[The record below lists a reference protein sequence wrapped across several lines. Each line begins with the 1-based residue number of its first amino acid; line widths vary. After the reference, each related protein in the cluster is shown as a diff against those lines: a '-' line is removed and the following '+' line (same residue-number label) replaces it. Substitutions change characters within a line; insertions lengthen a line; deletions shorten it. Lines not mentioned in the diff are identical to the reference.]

1 MNTYIFISIYH
12 YMNDCGR
19 MRGLIKKHVC
29 NQLSWK

>member
-1 MNTYIFISIYH
+1 
-12 YMNDCGR
+12 MNDCGR